1 MNEAGDTRAETGQI
15 IPLSGESAAKSNPVW
30 PRKAMLRGAARPD
43 LIRDETLGEIFRS
56 SVAEHGARFAMVS
69 DGVKLTYSEVEA
81 RALDV
86 ARGLMRAGIG
96 PGAVV
101 GLWGPR
107 GPDLLIAQIGITFSG
122 AAWLPFDAD
131 APLDRINVCLADAE
145 AKLLLT
151 SESFAAKAG
160 AAELPCK
167 VATAADLADASDR
180 REVRL
185 RAPGLTREHPA
196 YMIYTSGSTGMPKG
210 IVITQANICHYLR
223 SANEIYG
230 LTRDDVVFQGASVA
244 FDLSM
249 EEIWVPY
256 LVGATLFVASPA
268 MMGEADRLPDIM
280 DKAGVTVLDTVPT
293 LLGLLARDIASLRVI
308 ILGGEAC
315 PASVAATWCRAGR
328 QIYNSY
334 GPTEATVVA
343 TIAEVLPGEPVTIG
357 GPIPNYSCY
366 VADDDCNLLD
376 EGVEGELLIGG
387 PGVAQGYLKRHK
399 LTAEKFVANPFGDCA
414 HDPILYR
421 SGDAVLI
428 DSEGNIVFRGRIDDQ
443 VKIRGFRVELGE
455 IEAKVAAHDQIAQA
469 AVVLRQDEGMD
480 QLVAFVVAKRGIAQ
494 PGKALDIKSLRAA
507 LKAELPAYMVPARFE
522 MIDDLPR
529 LSSGKVNR
537 NALKKLPLADVMVAE
552 EQEEPQSPTEA
563 LLLAAA
569 KRTLPPQAIPFDA
582 DFFTD
587 LGGHSLLAAR
597 FVSIVR
603 ETRSL
608 AGITLQDIYN
618 ARTLRALALVLDAK
632 ASQSGPAVS
641 LAFEPPPLLRR
652 FLCGLAQAVS
662 LPFIFALQN
671 AQWLSVFVSFMLFTS
686 TDASILQETLSL
698 LGIYISVHFITVI
711 IAIASK
717 WLIMGR
723 TRPGRYP
730 LWGTYYFRWWLTN
743 DLVDLAHIGWL
754 QGTPLMRFLLNALGA
769 DIGPDCIM
777 AEADFGAIDLI
788 SMGAGTTTG
797 GKLIIANVR
806 VEGNE
811 LVIGRVRIGAD
822 CNIGSSCIIEND
834 VVIGDGVELR
844 DLTSLPSGTVAPAGE
859 IWDGSPGRKVGMV
872 DFASLDAPAIASKT
886 RRGVLMG
893 LYVIMTTIIPP
904 LGLLPILP
912 AFWLFDHLADLNNL
926 SPDDR
931 TTYLVSLPFLSWPT
945 AFMMM
950 IFTVAFITACRWII
964 LPQVRE
970 GKYSVHSGFYFRKW
984 VVAQMSEIT
993 LDVLTS
999 LYATVYMRMWYRLLG
1014 SKIGKGSE
1022 ISTNFAG
1029 RYDLVEIGDK
1039 CFIADEVVMGDDDIR
1054 RGWMTLKRV
1063 RAGSQVF
1070 VGNSAVVPSGSN
1082 LPDNV
1087 LIGIKSKPPANE
1099 LMSPG
1104 DTWFGSPPI
1113 KLPVRQRFDAGGA
1126 NWTYEPTMS
1135 KKVLRAVF
1143 EAVRSSLPTMLSIT
1157 FGFWIIDLISQPLF
1171 DGNYVR
1177 VIIEF
1182 VLASMF
1188 MSTMLTAIVIA
1199 LKWITMGRYEPC
1211 AKPMWSWW
1219 AMNTEAVAVIHF
1231 DLAGKS
1237 LLSHLQGT
1245 PFLPWVLRLYGVKIG
1260 KGVYMDSADITE
1272 FDCVTIGDFVS
1283 LNSGSALQ
1291 THLYED
1297 RVMKVGRVKV
1307 GNGVTVGA
1315 GATVLYDTNVADFAR
1330 LGPLTLV
1337 MKGESIPA
1345 DTSWIGAPAVPMLL
1359 GRSEAVGVTAPGE
1372 LRAAAA

>member
-1 MNEAGDTRAETGQI
+1 MTHTGDTPTEGGNIVALATGELRR
-15 IPLSGESAAKSNPVW
+15 PT
-30 PRKAMLRGAARPD
+30 RKAVLRGALRPE
-43 LIRDETLGEIFRS
+43 INRDETLGEIFRS
-56 SVAEHGARFAMVS
+56 SATRHGSRVAMVS
-69 DGVKLTYSEVEA
+69 DGVSLTYAQVEA
-81 RALDV
+81 RALGV
-86 ARGLMRAGIG
+86 ARGLKRAGIG

-101 GLWGPR
+101 GLWATR
-107 GPDLLIAQIGITFSG
+107 GPELLIAQIGITLSG

-131 APLDRINVCLADAE
+131 APLERIGVCLADAD
-145 AKLLLT
+145 AALLLT
-151 SESFAAKAG
+151 SETLALKAA

-167 VATAADLADASDR
+167 VATPAELTDADDTTDLP
-180 REVRL
+180 L
-185 RAPGLTREHPA
+185 RAPSLTREHPA
-196 YMIYTSGSTGMPKG
+196 YMIYTSGSTGVPKG

-230 LTRDDVVFQGASVA
+230 ITRDDVVFQGASVA

-256 LVGATLFVASPA
+256 LVGATLLVATPA

-293 LLGLLARDIASLRVI
+293 LLGLLPRDIPSLRVI

-315 PASVAATWCRAGR
+315 PPSVAETWCRAGR
-328 QIYNSY
+328 HIYNSY

-357 GPIPNYSCY
+357 GPIPNYTCY
-366 VADDDCNLLD
+366 VADDDLNLLD

-387 PGVAQGYLKRHK
+387 PGVAKGYLKRDK
-399 LTAEKFVANPFGDCA
+399 LTAEKFVANPFGDSTL
-414 HDPILYR
+414 DPVLYR
-421 SGDAVLI
+421 SGDAVI
-428 DSEGNIVFRGRIDDQ
+428 INADGNIAFRGRIDDQ

-455 IEAKVAAHDQIAQA
+455 IEAKIAAHDQVAQA

-480 QLVAFVVAKRGIAQ
+480 QLVAFVVAKRGAAHLN
-494 PGKALDIKSLRAA
+494 KTFDLKSLRTA

-529 LSSGKVNR
+529 LSSGKINR
-537 NALKKLPLADVMVAE
+537 NALKKLPLADVMIAE
-552 EQEEPQSPTEA
+552 EQEEPQTPTEA

-569 KRTLPPQAIPFDA
+569 KRTLPPQAIPFEA

-603 ETRSL
+603 ETRTL
-608 AGITLQDIYN
+608 AGITLQDVYN
-618 ARTLRALALVLDAK
+618 ARSLRALGVVLDAK
-632 ASQSGPAVS
+632 MGQSGPPES

-652 FLCGLAQAVS
+652 FWCGFAQAVS

-671 AQWLSVFVSFMLFTS
+671 AQWLSVFISFMLFTS
-686 TDASILQETLSL
+686 TDAGIIQETLSL
-698 LGIYISVHFITVI
+698 LGIYISVHIITVI
-711 IAIASK
+711 VAIAAK

-723 TRPGRYP
+723 TKPGRYP

-754 QGTPLMRFLLNALGA
+754 QGTPLMRYLLNALGA

-788 SMGAGTTTG
+788 TMGAGTTTG
-797 GKLIIANVR
+797 GKTIFANAR

-811 LVIGRVRIGAD
+811 LVIGRVMIGAD
-822 CNIGSSCIIEND
+822 CNLGSSCIIEND

-844 DLTSLPSGTVAPAGE
+844 DLTSLQSGSVVPSGE

-872 DFASLDAPAIASKT
+872 DFASLDAPAVASRM
-886 RRGVLMG
+886 RRGVLLG
-893 LYVIMTTIIPP
+893 LYAIMTTIIPP

-945 AFMMM
+945 AFVMM
-950 IFTVAFITACRWII
+950 IFTVAFITLCRWII

-970 GKYSVHSGFYFRKW
+970 GKYSVHSNFYFRKW

-999 LYATVYMRMWYRLLG
+999 LYATVYMRTWYRLLG

-1029 RYDLVEIGDK
+1029 RYDLVAIGDK

-1063 RAGSQVF
+1063 RAGSRVF
-1070 VGNSAVVPSGSN
+1070 VGNSAVVPSGSD
-1082 LPDNV
+1082 LPDDV

-1126 NWTYEPTMS
+1126 NWTYEPPMS
-1135 KKVLRAVF
+1135 KKILRALF

-1157 FGFWIIDLISQPLF
+1157 FGFWIIDLISEPLF
-1171 DGNYVR
+1171 DGNYVQ
-1177 VIIEF
+1177 VIVEF

-1199 LKWITMGRYEPC
+1199 LKWLTMGRYEPC

-1245 PFLPWVLRLYGVKIG
+1245 PFLPWILRLYGVKTG

-1315 GATVLYDTNVADFAR
+1315 GATVLYDTHVADFAR

-1337 MKGESIPA
+1337 MKGESIPP
-1345 DTSWIGAPAVPMLL
+1345 DTRWIGAPAVPMT
-1359 GRSEAVGVTAPGE
+1359 SNQPQVEANANASAM
-1372 LRAAAA
+1372 RAAAA